1 MADPARPSPDAMRWF
16 APLREVS
23 RRLGGAIREMS
34 PAQRAEGLG
43 RGAGGDITARVD
55 RIAEDALLQTL
66 RDLHHDRGEAMTVVS
81 EEAGIVRLGEGGTTV
96 VVIDPVDGSQNAKRG
111 TPLFATSVAVADGPT
126 MGHVRYAFVRDH
138 STGEEFT
145 AERGVGAWLD
155 DRPMPPAAR
164 PAHLR
169 LLAVEGAS
177 ALRMQAAA
185 ETLVGEVGRLRSLG
199 SMALSM
205 CWMAAGRMDGL
216 LGLSPVR
223 PVDVAAAQLVLRE
236 TGCWV
241 GLPEAGDLDGCPLDL
256 ATRRR
261 VMATAEPELLER
273 MRAALDAA
281 VAVS

>member
-1 MADPARPSPDAMRWF
+1 MRWF

-23 RRLGGAIREMS
+23 RRMGAAIVAMT
-34 PAQRAEGLG
+34 PAERAESLG
-43 RGAGGDITARVD
+43 RGAGGDMTARVD
-55 RIAEDALLQTL
+55 RVAEDALLQML
-66 RDLHHDRGEAMTVVS
+66 RDLHDDWRLPMTVVS
-81 EEAGIVRLGEGGTTV
+81 EEAGELRLGDGPGP
-96 VVIDPVDGSQNAKRG
+96 VVIIDPIDGSQNAKRG
-111 TPLFATSVAVADGPT
+111 TPLFATAVAVADAPT
-126 MGHVRYAFVRDH
+126 MAGVRFAYVRDH

-241 GLPEAGDLDGCPLDL
+241 GLPEAEDLDDCPLDL

-261 VMATAEPELLER
+261 VMATGEPELLER
-273 MRAALDAA
+273 MRAALGAA
-281 VAVS
+281 IAVS